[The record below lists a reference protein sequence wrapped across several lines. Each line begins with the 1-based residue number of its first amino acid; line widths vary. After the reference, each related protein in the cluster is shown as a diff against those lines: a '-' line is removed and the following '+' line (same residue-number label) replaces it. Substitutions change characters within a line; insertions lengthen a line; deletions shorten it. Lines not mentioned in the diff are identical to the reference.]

1 MILLTIPPISRS
13 GRIDLETDSVL
24 TSSHAADIE
33 LIEGVAQAVLAN
45 RYKIELSF
53 GTQFETA
60 AVKQRVLDYLASK
73 NIT

>member
-1 MILLTIPPISRS
+1 MISLTIPPISRS

-24 TSSHAADIE
+24 TLSHASDIE
-33 LIEGVAQAVLAN
+33 LLEGVAQAVLAN

-53 GTQFETA
+53 GTQFESD
-60 AVKQRVLDYLASK
+60 AVAQRVLDYLASK